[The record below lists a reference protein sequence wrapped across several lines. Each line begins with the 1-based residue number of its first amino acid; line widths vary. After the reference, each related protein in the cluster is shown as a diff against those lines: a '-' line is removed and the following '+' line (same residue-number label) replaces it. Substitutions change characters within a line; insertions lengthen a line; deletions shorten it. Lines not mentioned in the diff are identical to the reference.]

1 VAFFYLEEIMMNLEQ
16 MLIELKKSNYTRQYI
31 NTKLNNSGYETIE
44 PSFFEAY
51 DDFVSCHGR
60 ASKDRTVKVINNLG
74 EIEILRPDITFNII
88 QQMASLWDRDSQIK
102 LCYDSTIFSNGSGS
116 GIVENRQI
124 GAEYLGQLSIDADLE
139 MLKLS
144 REILEKSDDSVLVV
158 GHTKYLKGLLSEIDC
173 TSKQLSEIQDA
184 LYKKQPILL
193 ESILNGIA
201 ISDELKD
208 KLNRLVGIEN
218 GCLTTHSTG
227 FLNSD
232 MRIAIRELEY
242 IKKNMPDIKIDLSL
256 ISKFDYYDGLIFKG
270 FNKSI
275 NQPVLKGGRYDK
287 LSNLFGAVIPAVGF
301 TVVFDDFM
309 KIVRL

>member
-1 VAFFYLEEIMMNLEQ
+1 M
-16 MLIELKKSNYTRQYI
+16 
-31 NTKLNNSGYETIE
+31 
-44 PSFFEAY
+44 
-51 DDFVSCHGR
+51 
-60 ASKDRTVKVINNLG
+60 
-74 EIEILRPDITFNII
+74 
-88 QQMASLWDRDSQIK
+88 
-102 LCYDSTIFSNGSGS
+102 
-116 GIVENRQI
+116 
-124 GAEYLGQLSIDADLE
+124 
-139 MLKLS
+139 
-144 REILEKSDDSVLVV
+144 
-158 GHTKYLKGLLSEIDC
+158 
-173 TSKQLSEIQDA
+173 SEIQDA